1 MNPVE
6 AIVFDA
12 YGTLFDVQ
20 SIQRKL
26 EKLYNTRAASIG
38 QVWRQKQLEY
48 TWLRTLMQRY
58 VPFTKLTQDALLYA
72 CEANGVNA
80 QPEEVNQLMEAYNQL
95 DVFTEVHAA
104 LQQLS
109 QQVPLAIL
117 SNANQELLDRAT
129 TYNQIKPYFKDI
141 ISVDAVEQ
149 FKTVPTVYQL
159 AVDRLKVSA
168 ERVVFVSSNTWDVAG
183 AKSFGLQVVWVKRK
197 QDAIVEQLGFPPD
210 HTIEQLGD
218 LSSLFFS

>member
-26 EKLYNTRAASIG
+26 ESIYKDRATSIG

-72 CEANGVNA
+72 CEANGINA
-80 QPEEVNQLMEAYNQL
+80 QQEEVNQLMEAYNQL
-95 DVFTEVHAA
+95 DVFTEVPAA

-117 SNANQELLDRAT
+117 SNANQELLERAT

-141 ISVDAVEQ
+141 ISVDAIEQ
-149 FKTVPTVYQL
+149 FKTVPSVYQL
-159 AVDRLKVSA
+159 AVNRLKVSA

-197 QDAIVEQLGFPPD
+197 KEAIVEQLGFPPD
-210 HTIEQLGD
+210 HTIGQLGA